1 MHKYQEHTYT
11 IIMLNL
17 CTWIIDNCKTK
28 KKKKMKSMHLA
39 YNWIFNILLLK
50 ASFNYVLILIK
61 ILEKSSKNAKMVI
74 LEH

>member
-1 MHKYQEHTYT
+1 
-11 IIMLNL
+11 
-17 CTWIIDNCKTK
+17 
-28 KKKKMKSMHLA
+28 MHLA